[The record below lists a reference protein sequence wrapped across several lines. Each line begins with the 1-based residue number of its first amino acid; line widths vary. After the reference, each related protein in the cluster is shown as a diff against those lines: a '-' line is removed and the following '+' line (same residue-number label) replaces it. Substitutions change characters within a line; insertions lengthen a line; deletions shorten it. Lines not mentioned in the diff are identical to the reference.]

1 MKNGRRDSKAPPLKN
16 VEDLD
21 EKILETKRVED
32 EHLKLFYQHL
42 EVATEKKNK
51 FLQII
56 RAREAKT
63 IRLPMHMF
71 PRLMGLNHKL
81 LREG

>member
-42 EVATEKKNK
+42 EVATEKNK
-51 FLQII
+51 
-56 RAREAKT
+56 
-63 IRLPMHMF
+63 
-71 PRLMGLNHKL
+71 
-81 LREG
+81 